1 MENNSLR
8 NLVISSLTVYLI
20 YKLRNVL
27 TPFFIALFI
36 AYLINPVITFIETKF
51 KIKNRGVSV
60 TIGIASIILLLTTS
74 TLISIPFI
82 NKEFQRAIDLIKE
95 YSEFIPPISSELN
108 VKATQFIESDYAK
121 DFINSS
127 TINETINKIIPL
139 LKNLFSESIDLLMGV
154 FGIFFILIYL
164 IFILL
169 GYPKLK
175 ESWPKW
181 IPVKY
186 RDTAKDIID
195 DLSNGMRAYF
205 RGQAFIAFIVG
216 LLFCIGFKIIGLPL
230 AIFLGVTIGF
240 LNLVP
245 YMQILGFIPA
255 FILCILHSMETG
267 QSIWFTLGATAIVF
281 MIIQLIQEILLIPKI
296 MNKVTGLHPAIILLS
311 LSIWGS
317 LLGFTGLIIA
327 LPISTLLISYY
338 KRHISSLSDEIP
350 S

>member
-1 MENNSLR
+1 MENKSLR
-8 NLVISSLTVYLI
+8 NIVISFLIVYLV

-27 TPFFIALFI
+27 TPFFIALFT
-36 AYLINPVITFIETKF
+36 AYLINPIIKFIETKL
-51 KIKNRGVSV
+51 KIKNRGASV
-60 TIGIASIILLLTTS
+60 TIGITSILILFTTT
-74 TLISIPFI
+74 TLISIPFL
-82 NKEFQRAIDLIKE
+82 NKEFQSAIGLVKE

-108 VKATQFIESDYAK
+108 IKATQFIESDYAK

-127 TINETINKIIPL
+127 TINETINKITPL
-139 LKNLFSESIDLLMGV
+139 LKNLFSESIDLLMGI
-154 FGIFFILIYL
+154 FGIFIILIYL

-181 IPVKY
+181 IPLKY

-216 LLFCIGFKIIGLPL
+216 ILFCIGFKIIGLPL
-230 AIFLGVTIGF
+230 AIFLGVTIGL

-255 FILCILHSMETG
+255 FILCILHSMETD
-267 QSIWFTLGATAIVF
+267 QSIWLSLGSTAIVF
-281 MIIQLIQEILLIPKI
+281 MIIQLIQEVILIPKI

-317 LLGFTGLIIA
+317 LLGLSGLIIA

-350 S
+350 G

>member
-74 TLISIPFI
+74 TLICIPFI

>member
-1 MENNSLR
+1 MENKSLR
-8 NLVISSLTVYLI
+8 NIVISFLIVYLV

-27 TPFFIALFI
+27 TPFFIALFT
-36 AYLINPVITFIETKF
+36 AYLINPIIKFIETKL
-51 KIKNRGVSV
+51 KIKNRGASV
-60 TIGIASIILLLTTS
+60 TIGITSILILFTTT
-74 TLISIPFI
+74 TLISIPFL
-82 NKEFQRAIDLIKE
+82 NKEFQSAIGLVKE

-108 VKATQFIESDYAK
+108 MKATQFIESDYAK

-127 TINETINKIIPL
+127 TINETINKITPL
-139 LKNLFSESIDLLMGV
+139 LKNLFSESIDLLMGI
-154 FGIFFILIYL
+154 FGIFIILIYL

-181 IPVKY
+181 IPLKY

-216 LLFCIGFKIIGLPL
+216 ILFCIGFKIIGLPL
-230 AIFLGVTIGF
+230 AIFLGVTIGL

-255 FILCILHSMETG
+255 FILCILHSMETD
-267 QSIWFTLGATAIVF
+267 QSIWLSLGSTAIVF
-281 MIIQLIQEILLIPKI
+281 MIIQLIQEVILIPKI

-317 LLGFTGLIIA
+317 LLGLSGLIIA

-338 KRHISSLSDEIP
+338 KRHISSLSNEIP
-350 S
+350 G

>member
-1 MENNSLR
+1 MENKSLR
-8 NLVISSLTVYLI
+8 NIVISFLIVYLV

-27 TPFFIALFI
+27 TPFFIALFT
-36 AYLINPVITFIETKF
+36 AYLINPIIKFIETKL
-51 KIKNRGVSV
+51 KIKNRGASV
-60 TIGIASIILLLTTS
+60 TIGITSILTLFTTT
-74 TLISIPFI
+74 TLISIPFL
-82 NKEFQRAIDLIKE
+82 NKEFQSAIGLVKE

-108 VKATQFIESDYAK
+108 IKATQFIESDYAK

-127 TINETINKIIPL
+127 TINETINKITPL
-139 LKNLFSESIDLLMGV
+139 LKNLFSESIDLLMGI
-154 FGIFFILIYL
+154 FGIFIILIYL

-181 IPVKY
+181 IPLKY

-216 LLFCIGFKIIGLPL
+216 ILFCIGFKIIGLPL
-230 AIFLGVTIGF
+230 AIFLGVTIGL

-255 FILCILHSMETG
+255 FILCILHSMETD
-267 QSIWFTLGATAIVF
+267 QSIWLSLGSTAIVF
-281 MIIQLIQEILLIPKI
+281 MIIQLIQEVILIPKI

-317 LLGFTGLIIA
+317 LLGLSGLIIA

-338 KRHISSLSDEIP
+338 KRHISSLSNEIP
-350 S
+350 G

>member
-1 MENNSLR
+1 MENKSLR
-8 NLVISSLTVYLI
+8 NIVISSLIVYLI

-27 TPFFIALFI
+27 TPFFIALFT
-36 AYLINPVITFIETKF
+36 AYLINPIITFIETKL
-51 KIKNRGVSV
+51 KINNRGVSV
-60 TIGIASIILLLTTS
+60 TVGITSIVILLTTT

-82 NKEFQRAIDLIKE
+82 NKEFQSAIGLVKE
-95 YSEFIPPISSELN
+95 YSEFIPPISSDLN
-108 VKATQFIESDYAK
+108 FKATQFIESDYAK

-127 TINETINKIIPL
+127 TINETINKITPL

-154 FGIFFILIYL
+154 FGIFIILIYL

-181 IPVKY
+181 IPLKY
-186 RDTAKDIID
+186 RDTAKDIIE

-216 LLFCIGFKIIGLPL
+216 ILFCIGFKIIGLPL

-255 FILCILHSMETG
+255 FILCILHSMETE
-267 QSIWFTLGATAIVF
+267 QSIWLSLGSTAIVF
-281 MIIQLIQEILLIPKI
+281 MIIQLIQEIILIPKI

-311 LSIWGS
+311 LSTWGS
-317 LLGFTGLIIA
+317 LLGLSGLIIA

-338 KRHISSLSDEIP
+338 KRHISSLSNEIP
-350 S
+350 T